1 MKKKFSAIMPM
12 IHLATNVDVP
22 ADFEARFLLFW
33 RHKCQNVRL
42 TDIMA
47 VALNKPRET
56 ILVQVTAYAR
66 MIHAATPGPCA
77 HVWLKSMGHLDGHS
91 NNIYAE
97 KITTLINEMT
107 GVPKNK
113 TVIEFYDLH
122 GDNIGFNGATVTS
135 NERKSQK

>member
-1 MKKKFSAIMPM
+1 NTLPCFKYCLKMKKKFSAIMPM

-22 ADFEARFLLFW
+22 ADFE
-33 RHKCQNVRL
+33 VRL